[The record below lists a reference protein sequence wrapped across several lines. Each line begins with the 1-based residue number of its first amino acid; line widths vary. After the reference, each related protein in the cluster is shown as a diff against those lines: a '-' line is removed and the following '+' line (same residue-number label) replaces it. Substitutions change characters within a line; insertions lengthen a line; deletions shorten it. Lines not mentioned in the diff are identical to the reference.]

1 MAAFAYSLFF
11 FLAICFCLSPCTAV
25 LHAYIP
31 VVQQN
36 VGQRDELIATYFH
49 LGFNYVEILSFLTLS
64 HGIRLSLRQLKR
76 ILRNQGLFRRR
87 NYSNPQEI
95 ISAVERELRGSG
107 SSIGYRLM
115 HQRLRND
122 YGLVV
127 DKETVR
133 LTLKTLDPEGVERR
147 SKQRLKRRKYSA
159 KGPNYIWHIDGYDKL
174 KPFGFCIHGAID
186 GYSRR
191 VLWLEANVTNSDP
204 RVIAQYY
211 CDCIKQVRGA
221 PRIVRADP
229 GTENCNVAGIQCFL
243 RRNGS
248 DSFAGEKSFM
258 YGRSVSNQRIEA
270 WWSFFRKTD
279 SDWWI
284 KLFKD
289 IRDAGI
295 YCDSNPIHVE
305 CLKFC
310 FMELI
315 QDELKRVAEHW
326 NLHRIRPCTNSNS
339 PAGRPDVLYF
349 LPELE
354 ETMDFSIPVPSHE
367 MDLAIEEGCDYDIEQ
382 PALGDFVELAHLIMD
397 EEGLTM
403 PDDAEEALSLYIDL
417 VFHIENI

>member
-1 MAAFAYSLFF
+1 MAAFTYSLFF

-49 LGFNYVEILSFLTLS
+49 LDFNYVEILSFLTLS

-127 DKETVR
+127 DKKTVR

-147 SKQRLKRRKYSA
+147 SRQQLKRRKYSA
-159 KGPNYIWHIDGYDKL
+159 KGLNCIWHIDGYDKL

-186 GYSRR
+186 GYSHR
-191 VLWLEANVTNSDP
+191 VLWLEANMTNSGP

-243 RRNGS
+243 DGM
-248 DSFAGEKSFM
+248 A
-258 YGRSVSNQRIEA
+258 
-270 WWSFFRKTD
+270 
-279 SDWWI
+279 
-284 KLFKD
+284 
-289 IRDAGI
+289 
-295 YCDSNPIHVE
+295 
-305 CLKFC
+305 
-310 FMELI
+310 LI
-315 QDELKRVAEHW
+315 L
-326 NLHRIRPCTNSNS
+326 S
-339 PAGRPDVLYF
+339 PAKRALCMDVQY
-349 LPELE
+349 P
-354 ETMDFSIPVPSHE
+354 IK
-367 MDLAIEEGCDYDIEQ
+367 G
-382 PALGDFVELAHLIMD
+382 
-397 EEGLTM
+397 
-403 PDDAEEALSLYIDL
+403 
-417 VFHIENI
+417 